1 MPRLMKRNFRS
12 ILIFFVAVSLLCGC
26 LKDNFNFS
34 KLSNS
39 FWEPDVAMPL
49 VNSSLSL
56 ENILKI
62 SAANDNFSI
71 GADNFVTLV
80 YRGNIFSVK
89 AEEAINIPDPVT
101 PLQNSFSLTGP
112 QITVFNSLPAG
123 QTDTLPN
130 VSSVL
135 SFDLSPHDIDS
146 LILKGGILAFN
157 LSYNFPVQATVNLTF
172 PGIKKNGVVLKG
184 TLNMVAASPGS
195 PSTGSLSFDLTG
207 AKIDLQT
214 GTGPGIEM
222 VHQLILTK
230 SAGINLTTA
239 NQMNFQ
245 LTYTQLKFTRLF
257 GFFDFS
263 QAQLAPYQDTV
274 AITLFD
280 NVFGNNAFQFT
291 NPSIGVTIT
300 NSFGIPII
308 GEMQVF
314 KTYAPLHSPN
324 SINVTFP
331 FNPIQIP
338 APAITQIGQTA
349 SISYQLNNQ
358 NSNVNLALS
367 ISPRYLIYKLRNLPV
382 PPQVNQYFVCDTS
395 RFKVDLDIDLPLEG
409 SVNRLVFQDTIP
421 FEFQDVEELQELLL
435 KAFIVNEFP
444 LEARMQIYFADSLG
458 FVRDSLLNSDQLII
472 RAAQPLSG
480 AETVPAQKITEV
492 NYTAD
497 RIRNLKRVKQIYVKA
512 ITSSAGANSGKN
524 IRIYSTF
531 KIDVKLSAK
540 AKLKF
545 EI

>member
-1 MPRLMKRNFRS
+1 MSRFTGR
-12 ILIFFVAVSLLCGC
+12 IFLFLLSCLALTAC
-26 LKDNFNFS
+26 LKDNFKFK
-34 KLSNS
+34 KLSKS

-71 GADNFVTLV
+71 GSDNFVTLI

-89 AEEAINIPDPVT
+89 AEEAISIPDPVS
-101 PLQNSFSLTGP
+101 PLQATFSLTAA
-112 QITVFNSLPAG
+112 QSTIFNSLPAG
-123 QTDTLPN
+123 TIDTLPIVTN
-130 VSSVL
+130 VL
-135 SFDLSPHDIDS
+135 AFDLSPHTLDS
-146 LILKGGILAFN
+146 MVLKGGILAFN
-157 LSYNFPVQATVNLTF
+157 LSYDFPVQATINLSF
-172 PGIKKNGVVLKG
+172 PGIRKNGVALAG
-184 TLNMVAASPGS
+184 TLNLIAASPGN

-207 AKIDLQT
+207 AKVDLHS
-214 GTGPGIEM
+214 GPNPGIEI
-222 VHQLILTK
+222 VQQIILTK
-230 SAGINLTTA
+230 SLGINITAA
-239 NQMNFQ
+239 NQIDYQ
-245 LTYTQLKFTRLF
+245 ATYTQLKFSKLF
-257 GFFDFS
+257 GYFDFS

-314 KTYAPLHSPN
+314 KTYSPLHNPTSV
-324 SINVTFP
+324 SVVFP
-331 FNPIQIP
+331 FNPINIP
-338 APAITQIGQTA
+338 APSISQIGQSAT
-349 SISYQLNNQ
+349 ISYALSNQ
-358 NSNVNLALS
+358 NSNVNAAMA

-395 RFKVDLDIDLPLEG
+395 RFKVDLDLNLPLEG
-409 SVNRLVFQDTIP
+409 NVNRLVFQDTIP
-421 FEFQDVEELQELLL
+421 FEFQEVEELQELLI
-435 KAFIVNEFP
+435 KAFVLNEFP

-458 FVRDSLLNSDQLII
+458 YVRDSLMNSDQLII
-472 RAAQPLSG
+472 RAAQPGIG
-480 AETVPAQKITEV
+480 AQTTAAQKITEV
-492 NYTAD
+492 NYTFD
-497 RIRNLKRVKQIYVKA
+497 RIRNLKHVKQIYVKA
-512 ITSSAGANSGKN
+512 ITSSTDAASGKN

-545 EI
+545 KI

>member
-1 MPRLMKRNFRS
+1 MSNFGLRK
-12 ILIFFVAVSLLCGC
+12 LLVFLSFIVLTAC
-26 LKDNFNFS
+26 LKDNFKFK

-62 SAANDNFSI
+62 SSANDNFSI

-80 YRGNIFSVK
+80 YRGNIFSVT
-89 AEEAINIPDPVT
+89 AQEAITIPDPPA
-101 PLQNSFSLTGP
+101 PLQASFSLSAP
-112 QITVFNSLPAG
+112 QAAGFNALPAG
-123 QTDTLPN
+123 TIDTLPVVTN
-130 VSSVL
+130 VL
-135 SFDLSPHDIDS
+135 AFDLSPHTLDS
-146 LILKGGILAFN
+146 MILKGGILAFN
-157 LSYNFPVQATVNLTF
+157 LSFDLPVQGTVNLSF
-172 PGIKKNGVVLKG
+172 PGIKRNGVPLTG
-184 TLNMVAASPGS
+184 TLNLIASSPGS

-207 AKIDLQT
+207 ARVNLNSGPT
-214 GTGPGIEM
+214 PGIEIE
-222 VHQLILTK
+222 QQIILTK
-230 SAGINLTTA
+230 SLGINVTPS
-239 NQMNFQ
+239 NQINYSA
-245 LTYTQLKFTRLF
+245 TYTQLKFSKLF

-300 NSFGIPII
+300 NSFGILIV

-314 KTYAPLHSPN
+314 KTYAPLHNPT
-324 SINVTFP
+324 NVNVVFP
-331 FNPIQIP
+331 FNPINIP
-338 APAITQIGQTA
+338 APSISQIGQSA
-349 SISYQLNNQ
+349 SISYQLDNQ
-358 NSNVNLALS
+358 NSNVNQAMA

-395 RFKVDLDIDLPLEG
+395 RFKVDLDLNLPLQG

-421 FEFQDVEELQELLL
+421 FEFQDVEELQELLI
-435 KAFIVNEFP
+435 KAFVVNEFP

-458 FVRDSLLNSDQLII
+458 YIRDSLMNSDQLII
-472 RAAQPLSG
+472 RAAQPTTG
-480 AETVPAQKITEV
+480 AQTIKAQKITEV
-492 NYTAD
+492 NYTFD

-512 ITSSAGANSGKN
+512 ITSSTEASSGKD

-545 EI
+545 KI